1 MSNLALIEQR
11 TINNVVVEGY
21 YGDKQ
26 AWFTRTQIGK
36 ALGYDDPQGAIKL
49 IHKRHKNRLD
59 LFSRWGQFDTSSGI
73 QEGYVYNE
81 RGVLEICRWSRQ
93 PVADMVMDKLYDMA
107 ISVRDKGY
115 YSTMS
120 DTELLNML
128 VNKCIDNPQL
138 YGRLNKTH
146 IKSMANMRLKD
157 EKFEAKWI
165 ITEYNR
171 KSKALVDYYNKHVG
185 ESGFK
190 EEYERLSEQAEKEL
204 AEKCPHISAVG
215 LYMRNIRVKEGI
227 KV

>member
-1 MSNLALIEQR
+1 MNNLALVEQR
-11 TINNVVVEGY
+11 TINNVLVEGY

-49 IHKRHKNRLD
+49 IHKRHRERLD
-59 LFSRWGQFDTSSGI
+59 LFSRWGQFDTPSGI

-120 DTELLNML
+120 DVDLLNML
-128 VNKCIDNPQL
+128 ANKCMDDPHL
-138 YGRLNKTH
+138 LDRLNKQR
-146 IKSMANMRLKD
+146 IKDLVEKRIDGEKEEARVILNGYKD
-157 EKFEAKWI
+157 K
-165 ITEYNR
+165 R
-171 KSKALVDYYNKHVG
+171 KAMVDYYLKHIDEDG
-185 ESGFK
+185 
-190 EEYERLSEQAEKEL
+190 LSEQYQNLIKETQDLL
-204 AEKCPHISAVG
+204 AEKCPHIEAVG
-215 LYMRNIRVKEGI
+215 MKYPKFQI
-227 KV
+227 KQSI